1 VVSTIAMIGRT
12 SALLV
17 FILSCAAV
25 TGCGKN
31 PTDNLDFKPPQGWTS
46 PPSMFGAKLWIK
58 NEKGND
64 QILFLLDLPGKA
76 TAKLDSDI
84 SKEIGSNGYSGGNIG
99 VVEKHSHIKICGDH
113 DAEYMEARGD
123 KNGQRSQ
130 TEIVMTKWKNDLYL
144 SLYSRTANAP
154 ADPSAETAIHSLCA
168 KS

>member
-1 VVSTIAMIGRT
+1 MPHGSYG
-12 SALLV
+12 
-17 FILSCAAV
+17 
-25 TGCGKN
+25 
-31 PTDNLDFKPPQGWTS
+31 
-46 PPSMFGAKLWIK
+46 
-58 NEKGND
+58 GNGPAF
-64 QILFLLDLPGKA
+64 QQQLPGEQGDLSDR